1 MKNRSVFKIGLIILL
16 GIFFIFKEKLNYP
29 YNLILIGA
37 IGVIL
42 IFYLIYK
49 YQQIDNRNKMKYQLK
64 ILIAA
69 ILTTIG
75 IFIYYLRKTF

>member
-1 MKNRSVFKIGLIILL
+1 MKNRSIFQIGFIILL

-37 IGVIL
+37 IAVIL
-42 IFYLIYK
+42 IIHLIYK
-49 YQQIDNRNKMKYQLK
+49 YQQIDNRNKMKYKLE
-64 ILIAA
+64 ILITS

-75 IFIYYLRKTF
+75 ILLYYLFK